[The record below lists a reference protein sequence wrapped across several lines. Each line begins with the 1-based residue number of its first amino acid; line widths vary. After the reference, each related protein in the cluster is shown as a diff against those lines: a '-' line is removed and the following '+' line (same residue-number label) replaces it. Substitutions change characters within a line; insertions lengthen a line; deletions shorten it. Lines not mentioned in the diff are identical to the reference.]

1 LVGFIALF
9 LVIVPIRIEFGVPE
23 TAAQETPA
31 PAAEVHTPAPKL
43 VCDAPDFDF
52 GTVDNSQTVNH
63 TYVVRNDGDLTL
75 EISNVRPSCGCT
87 VASISERQV
96 PPGGETRITAL
107 LNLSGRQGAQHKV
120 MTVESND
127 PQQPQFML
135 VLRGVAGQALDVQPA
150 RLMQAQIPAGTQ
162 PTNVVTVSSSLGI
175 PFQITAVESTTES
188 IKASVETVTS
198 GSVYR
203 VNVWPSQPL
212 APGQLEATVVIRT
225 DLAQRPTVEVPTLFM
240 VNTDLTVAPREM
252 VFPTAS
258 DEPVTRYIIVRAAAD
273 VPFQISQVDKPSPDI
288 TTEITPFGSSGYR
301 IQLSNLRPQAALN
314 QQVIRITT
322 SIPGQPPL
330 EVPIRIIQ
338 TAAPAVAP

>member
-1 LVGFIALF
+1 MHIRSFGLAVLLALPWSG
-9 LVIVPIRIEFGVPE
+9 I
-23 TAAQETPA
+23 AQETPA